1 MTVTEIMTM
10 FVNKRKARAEELRD
24 ELVDLHRFV
33 SDIEDTY
40 GSDMDSYPEPIEIE
54 YKSYVIRAKE
64 IRDEM
69 IELRKE
75 KELDKLYENI
85 EQEINELIQ

>member
-24 ELVDLHRFV
+24 ELIDLHRCV
-33 SDIEDTY
+33 SSIEETY
-40 GSDMDSYPEPIEIE
+40 GSDMESYPEPIQIE
-54 YKSYVIRAKE
+54 YNSYVIRARE

-75 KELDKLYENI
+75 KELDNLYANI